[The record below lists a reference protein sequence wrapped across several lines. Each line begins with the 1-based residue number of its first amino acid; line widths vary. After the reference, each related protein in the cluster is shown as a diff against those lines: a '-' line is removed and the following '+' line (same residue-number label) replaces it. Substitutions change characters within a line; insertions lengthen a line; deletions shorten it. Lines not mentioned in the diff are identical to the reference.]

1 MTPLLTLVL
10 ALGLLLAL
18 GACRSETVPT
28 AQATPTQSPAPA
40 TVSLPTATAAATA
53 TPTLAPTATPTPEL
67 PRTVVLPEDDASHPT
82 DVEWWYYNGFLETEE
97 GSEYGFHFV
106 MFEVGGGVVP
116 GVALMGHLG
125 ITDHEAGA
133 FTFGQVFGL
142 KLGAEPA
149 NGFRAM
155 VGGWTADGFD
165 GEYRVSG
172 SVEGYSV
179 DLLLSSAKPAVLHGG
194 DGLLDFQEA
203 GETYYYTH
211 SRMDITGSLTAAG
224 ATEEVRG
231 SGWMDHQWGD
241 FRAFAV
247 GWDWF
252 SLQLNDEVN
261 GRTELMFFDV
271 RAPDGRSLGR
281 MGTFV
286 HEDGS
291 AVTLG
296 GEAVAVRPRATWT
309 SPTTGGA
316 YPSGWQMDIEALG
329 LSLALEPVVEDSEFV
344 PSDPIVPIYWEGE
357 VRVRGERRGEA
368 LEGRGFV
375 ELVGYAKP

>member
-1 MTPLLTLVL
+1 ML

-28 AQATPTQSPAPA
+28 VQATPTQPPAPSA
-40 TVSLPTATAAATA
+40 VSRPTATAAATA
-53 TPTLAPTATPTPEL
+53 TATPTPAPAATPTRRPSPDL

-82 DVEWWYYNGFLETEE
+82 DVEWWYYNGFLETEG

-106 MFEVGGGVVP
+106 IFEVGGDVVP
-116 GVALMGHLG
+116 GVVLMGHLG

-133 FTFGQVFGL
+133 FTFGQVLGP

-149 NGFRAM
+149 NGFRAT
-155 VGGWTADGFD
+155 VGGWTAEGFD

-203 GETYYYTH
+203 GESYYYTH

-224 ATEEVRG
+224 ATEEVSG

-241 FRAFAV
+241 FRAFVV

-252 SLQLNDEVN
+252 SLQLDDEVN

-271 RAPDGRSLGR
+271 WALDGRSLAR
-281 MGTFV
+281 LGTFV

-291 AVTLG
+291 VVALG
-296 GEAVAVRPRATWT
+296 GEDVAVLPRAMWT

-329 LSLALEPVVEDSEFV
+329 LSLVLEPVVEDSEFV
-344 PSDPIVPIYWEGE
+344 PPDPIVPIYWEGE
-357 VRVRGERRGEA
+357 VRVRGERGGEA

-375 ELVGYAKP
+375 ELVGYARQ